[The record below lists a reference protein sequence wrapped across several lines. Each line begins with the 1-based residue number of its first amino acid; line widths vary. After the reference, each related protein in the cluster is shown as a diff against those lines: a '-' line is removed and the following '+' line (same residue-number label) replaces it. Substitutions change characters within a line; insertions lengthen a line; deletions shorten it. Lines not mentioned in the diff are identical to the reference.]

1 MAKQNS
7 QPLLS
12 VKQLTKYFG
21 GLQAVNDISF
31 DIWSQEVVS
40 IIGPNGAGKTTLIN
54 LVTGVFPPTKGTIWF
69 DNKRIDRFPQVR
81 VNGLGIARTFQDL
94 RLFTNLSVVE
104 NVIVGTRQ
112 AVKASLI
119 EVMTRLGRSKKY
131 ENQAM
136 DRAMEK
142 LALVGLKKKAYL
154 YPFNL
159 SAKEQKL
166 LAVARCLATEPKL
179 LFLDEPAGGLSC
191 EEIRELSSFI
201 FTLREKGMTIIFIE
215 HRMEMIMGISDRVV
229 VLNFGQKIADDIPTN
244 IQENEEV
251 LAAYLPRMGKK
262 NDHLQ

>member
-1 MAKQNS
+1 MTKQNS
-7 QPLLS
+7 QPLLT
-12 VKQLTKYFG
+12 VKKLTKYFG
-21 GLQAVNDISF
+21 GLQAANHICL
-31 DIWSQEVVS
+31 DIWPQEVVS

-69 DNKRIDRFPQVR
+69 NSKRIDRFPQAR
-81 VNGLGIARTFQDL
+81 VNDLGIARTFQDL

-104 NVIVGTRQ
+104 NVIVSARQ
-112 AVKASLI
+112 TVQAGLI
-119 EVMTRLGRSKKY
+119 EMMTRLGRSKKQ
-131 ENQAM
+131 ESQAM
-136 DRAMEK
+136 DHSMEK
-142 LALVGLKKKAYL
+142 LALVGLEKKAHL

-215 HRMEMIMGISDRVV
+215 HRMEMIMGISDRVI
-229 VLNFGQKIADDIPTN
+229 VLNFGQKIADDIPAR
-244 IQENEEV
+244 IQENEAV
-251 LAAYLPRMGKK
+251 LAAYLPKMENKS
-262 NDHLQ
+262 